1 MQKYDVIVIGGG
13 PAGVVSAVTAKKC
26 DLVNNVLLLRS
37 VKTSLIPCG
46 IPYIFSTL
54 DSVEKDIMGDKSLIN
69 NGIDILVDT
78 VVDVVPEN
86 KLIKTVSG
94 KEYSYEKLVLATGS
108 SPVKLPIEG
117 IDLPGVYLIKKDID
131 YLKRLRE
138 HVLNAKNIVII
149 GGGFIGVEFSD
160 DISKLP
166 DKKITIVEML
176 PHVVNQAFDDEF
188 ALRAEEE
195 LKKKGIDIL
204 TNSKVVR
211 FDGSEKVEKVVLEGG
226 REIPADVV
234 IVSIGAKPNVELAK
248 KAGLDISKS
257 GGVWVDEYMRTS
269 NRDIFAVGDCAEKR
283 DFYTR
288 ERVPVM
294 LASTATAEA
303 RIAGVNLFKIQVIRE
318 NKGTIAI
325 FSTKVGNLSLGAA
338 GLTEKRAVKEEYD
351 IVVGEAEAANR
362 HPGNIP
368 GSMPTRVKLVFS
380 KRSGIL
386 LGGQVSG
393 GAEVGELINIIGLAI
408 QQGIPGCELFT
419 LQVGTHPMLTAAPTI
434 YPLIVAAQNA
444 MAKVKV

>member
-13 PAGVVSAVTAKKC
+13 PAGVISAVTAKKC
-26 DLVNNVLLLRS
+26 DKVSNVLLLRA

-54 DSVEKDIMGDKSLIN
+54 DSVEKDIMGDKSLVN
-69 NGIDILVDT
+69 NGIEIAIDT
-78 VVDVVPEN
+78 VTDVVPDN
-86 KLIKTVSG
+86 KTVKTAGG
-94 KEYSYEKLVLATGS
+94 KEYQYEKLVLATGS
-108 SPVKLPIEG
+108 LPVKLPIEG
-117 IDLPGVYLIKKDID
+117 IDLPGVYLIKKDMD
-131 YLKRLRE
+131 YLKKLRE
-138 HVLNAKNIVII
+138 HVLAAKNIVII

-166 DKKITIVEML
+166 GKKITIVEML

-188 ALRAEEE
+188 AVKAEEE
-195 LKKKGIDIL
+195 LKKKGVDIL

-211 FDGSEKVEKVVLEGG
+211 FDGSGKVEKVVLDGG

-257 GGVWVDEYMRTS
+257 GGIWVDEYMRTS

-303 RIAGVNLFKIQVIRE
+303 RIAGVNLFRIQVIRE

-325 FSTKVGNLSLGAA
+325 FSTKVGNVALAAA
-338 GLTEKRAVKEEYD
+338 GLTEKRALEQGYE
-351 IVVGEAEAANR
+351 IVTGEAEAANR
-362 HPGNIP
+362 HPGNLP
-368 GSMPTRVKLVFS
+368 GSMPTKVKLIFS

-386 LGGQVSG
+386 LGGQVAG
-393 GAEVGELINIIGLAI
+393 GAEVGELINVIGLAI

-434 YPLIVAAQNA
+434 YPFIVAAQNA
-444 MAKVKV
+444 MAKVK

>member
-13 PAGVVSAVTAKKC
+13 PAGVISAVTAKKC
-26 DLVNNVLLLRS
+26 DRVGSVLLLRT

-69 NGIDILVDT
+69 NGIDIAIDT
-78 VVDVVPEN
+78 VTDVVPAS
-86 KLIKTVSG
+86 KTIKTAGG
-94 KEYSYEKLVLATGS
+94 KEYQYEKLVLATGS

-117 IDLPGVYLIKKDID
+117 IDLPGIYLIKKDMD
-131 YLKRLRE
+131 YLKKLRE
-138 HVLNAKNIVII
+138 DVLKAKNIVII

-166 DKKITIVEML
+166 GKKITIVEML

-188 ALRAEEE
+188 ALKAEEE
-195 LKKKGIDIL
+195 LKKKGVDIL
-204 TNSKVVR
+204 TNSKVVK
-211 FDGSEKVEKVVLEGG
+211 FDGSGKVEKVVLDGG

-257 GGVWVDEYMRTS
+257 GGIWVDEYMRTS

-325 FSTKVGNLSLGAA
+325 FSTKVGDVALAAA
-338 GLTEKRAVKEEYD
+338 GLTEKRAIEQGYE
-351 IVVGEAEAANR
+351 IVTGEAEAANR
-362 HPGNIP
+362 HPGNLP
-368 GSMPTRVKLVFS
+368 GAMPTKVKLVFS

-386 LGGQVSG
+386 LGGQVAG
-393 GAEVGELINIIGLAI
+393 GAEVGELINVIGLAI

-434 YPLIVAAQNA
+434 YPFIVASQNA
-444 MAKVKV
+444 MAKVK